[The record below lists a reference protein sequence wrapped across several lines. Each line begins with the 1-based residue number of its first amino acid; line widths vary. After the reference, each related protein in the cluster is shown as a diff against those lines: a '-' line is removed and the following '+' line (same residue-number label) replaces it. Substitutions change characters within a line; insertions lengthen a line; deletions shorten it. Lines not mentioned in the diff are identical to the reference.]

1 MQKKRSRKNGSAPA
15 GAERTGDA
23 TGTGGTAGRP
33 VRVRSRL
40 VLGVAVVALA
50 VAGAGTPA
58 LIAASAELNDSQR
71 LVTLAEHT
79 RATVTLAHALADERD
94 AVVAYVAAGRAGKA
108 QGQVKQRAERVDGQV
123 EEARDGA
130 DADLARALDRIAA
143 VRKAAVSGKGTA
155 TAAETAY
162 SELLGELLAPAGE
175 LAERTPPRAAAAL
188 ATSRALAPL
197 SRAVEQASAT
207 RGLLLA
213 ALAVPAGEEPGT
225 VYDPVTGRYED
236 APPSGEEK
244 TRDELTAAAQR
255 ARVREQAALE
265 DFDRAARP
273 DVRETLAATVSGPE
287 VKAAEAFLA
296 KLTDEPRLSA
306 AERKLDAEAVAAAL
320 SARIDRMRSVE
331 STLTAERAT
340 ALAALRDD
348 DVTSGEV
355 LLGLVGLLVLVSV
368 GVSTAVARTLT
379 QPLSVLRRGAER
391 LASPDHE
398 GGSDPVRFTGRNDEF
413 AAVVRSLNEI
423 HARAEAQSTAL
434 HTRIA
439 GLDAD
444 RRRLI
449 GRNDALSAA
458 KTALDKELA
467 ELKANLEEHR
477 KILLTTSV
485 SLSLRTL
492 GLVERQLTVIEQ
504 LEAKE
509 QDPDRLATLFK
520 LDHLAT
526 VMRRHNENLLVLA
539 GQEHGHGQSGPVP
552 LVDVMRA
559 AISEIERYERV
570 DLQALPA
577 YTQVAGHAADD
588 VSHVVAEL
596 LENATTF
603 SPPDAKVKVSGWTT
617 DDGSVVVSVQ
627 DGGIGVTED
636 RLALLNA
643 RLADPEAFEQED
655 EAEHGLGL
663 GLYVAGRLAA
673 RHGVTAELRARRGGG
688 TEALVV
694 VPEALLPTTPPAQPE
709 YRVGEPGA
717 PELQLPGIVAEANS
731 NVLPPRFRPVAEPT
745 GSGSGSGSGSAG
757 TVPGAREAEH
767 AAAPEA
773 GTVPEPVREARPA
786 PEAPE
791 PEPQPQ
797 PQPVPGTSDV
807 FVVPGTAGPAAQAD
821 DWPLPAT
828 EPVPAPDAAPI
839 STEPEASADAEAVSE
854 PVADDWPPAQPD
866 GAPETHA
873 DPERAAEPEHLA
885 EPEAS
890 AHAVTES
897 VAGGRRARRAAADDW
912 PVGEAEAVSESEA
925 DDGPLAQP
933 DGAAEAHAGPESVAG
948 GRRARRAAA
957 DDWPVGEAE
966 AVSES
971 EADDWPLAQPDGA
984 AEAHAE
990 PAVDAERAAEPEH
1003 PAEPE
1008 TSAQAGSESVAG
1020 GRRSRR
1026 AGGDDWPL
1034 GDAETEAG
1042 PAADDWPLAGPEPGP
1057 VGETTAHVGSEPVA
1071 GGRRSRRA
1079 GGDDWPLGGAES
1091 SGAEA
1096 PAEREVD
1103 DWPLAVAEPA
1113 ADAERAAEPA
1123 AEPEDRAGAEGDDWP
1138 LAQPAAGGGASAA
1151 GAGAHAA
1158 DGVQPGA
1165 GAHAVEGVQ
1174 SAAGT
1179 GDEPEAWVLAAPLPR
1194 PAAAGDDEPH
1204 RHDRTAQPEPESDE
1218 DTEELE
1224 RPLVT
1229 DKGLPKRTP
1238 RVVEHGTQ
1246 DVRKPAARVDA
1257 EELRRRLGGFYQGA
1271 RDGRRVVDAELAE
1284 ERRQRA
1290 EDEGDT
1296 VEEART

>member
-23 TGTGGTAGRP
+23 AGTGGSAGRP

-50 VAGAGTPA
+50 VAGAGAPA

-108 QGQVKQRAERVDGQV
+108 QAQVKQRAERVDGQI

-130 DADLARALDRIAA
+130 DADLARTLDRVAA
-143 VRKAAVSGKGTA
+143 VRKAAVSGKGSA

-175 LAERTPPRAAAAL
+175 LAGRTPPRAAAAL
-188 ATSRALAPL
+188 ATSRALDPL

-213 ALAVPAGEEPGT
+213 ALAVPEGEEPGT
-225 VYDPVTGRYED
+225 VYNPVTGRYED

-296 KLTDEPRLSA
+296 KLTDGPRLSA
-306 AERKLDAEAVAAAL
+306 AERRLDAETVSAAL

-673 RHGVTAELRARRGGG
+673 RHGVTAELRAQRGGG

-694 VPEALLPTTPPAQPE
+694 VPQALLPATPPAQPE
-709 YRVGEPGA
+709 YRLGVPGA

-731 NVLPPRFRPVAEPT
+731 NVLPPRFRSVAEPA
-745 GSGSGSGSGSAG
+745 GSGSAG
-757 TVPGAREAEH
+757 SVPGAREAEH

-773 GTVPEPVREARPA
+773 GAVPEPVREARPD

-791 PEPQPQ
+791 

-807 FVVPGTAGPAAQAD
+807 FVVPGTAAAHEAPAEPEPVREDRPEPEAPVAVPGTADVFVVPGSRPEPGPAAQAD
-821 DWPLPAT
+821 DWPLADARPEA
-828 EPVPAPDAAPI
+828 EPEADAAPV
-839 STEPEASADAEAVSE
+839 SDEHAAEAATGADAWPPAHAEPVAHTQPKADDRPPAEPEPVAEAADPTGSDLVAGGRRSRRAGDDDWPLADAESD
-854 PVADDWPPAQPD
+854 ADAE
-866 GAPETHA
+866 GV
-873 DPERAAEPEHLA
+873 AEPEPEPEHVA

-890 AHAVTES
+890 ARAAS
-897 VAGGRRARRAAADDW
+897 VAGGRRSRRAGADDW
-912 PVGEAEAVSESEA
+912 PLAEAEPVVESETEAEAEVLTA
-925 DDGPLAQP
+925 
-933 DGAAEAHAGPESVAG
+933 
-948 GRRARRAAA
+948 
-957 DDWPVGEAE
+957 
-966 AVSES
+966 S
-971 EADDWPLAQPDGA
+971 EADDWPLA
-984 AEAHAE
+984 E
-990 PAVDAERAAEPEH
+990 PGPVG
-1003 PAEPE
+1003 E
-1008 TSAQAGSESVAG
+1008 TTSHVGSESVAG

-1034 GDAETEAG
+1034 AG
-1042 PAADDWPLAGPEPGP
+1042 A
-1057 VGETTAHVGSEPVA
+1057 EPV
-1071 GGRRSRRA
+1071 
-1079 GGDDWPLGGAES
+1079 E
-1091 SGAEA
+1091 AEA
-1096 PAEREVD
+1096 PAEREGD
-1103 DWPLAVAEPA
+1103 DRPPAQPGAEPA
-1113 ADAERAAEPA
+1113 AHAASRVD
-1123 AEPEDRAGAEGDDWP
+1123 AEPEAGAEAG
-1138 LAQPAAGGGASAA
+1138 AAAAAAPAAGEGA
-1151 GAGAHAA
+1151 
-1158 DGVQPGA
+1158 
-1165 GAHAVEGVQ
+1165 
-1174 SAAGT
+1174 
-1179 GDEPEAWVLAAPLPR
+1179 EPDAWVLAAPLPR
-1194 PAAAGDDEPH
+1194 PAAAGDDDPH
-1204 RHDRTAQPEPESDE
+1204 RHDRATARPEQESDE

-1284 ERRQRA
+1284 ERQRQRA